1 MTLSSQAVL
10 ELTDNPSHTLQIV
23 GDARDSVVMSGATKG
38 AVTVV
43 GDVNFVSYAWG
54 AATVLV
60 EQEITNVVV

>member
-1 MTLSSQAVL
+1 MA
-10 ELTDNPSHTLQIV
+10 
-23 GDARDSVVMSGATKG
+23 MSGATKG